1 MTVNKLPSN
10 PDFYLR
16 GIVIICA
23 TIICIVLILTGKEIP
38 AVLLTFIVGLFN
50 YILGV
55 VTDVHKDE

>member
-1 MTVNKLPSN
+1 MQLPSN

-16 GIVIICA
+16 GVVIIC
-23 TIICIVLILTGKEIP
+23 TTLICVALILTGKEIP

-55 VTDVHKDE
+55 VTDAHNEK